1 MPDMPQAELD
11 AIEQWYARTVTNPTI
26 YRDNPPLV
34 ALAIIQR
41 ARDTRERRIV
51 DVWTAWIY
59 FEPCN
64 YGAHSQFGERVCF
77 S

>member
-11 AIEQWYARTVTNPTI
+11 AIEQWYASVVTRPSI

-41 ARDTRERRIV
+41 AQEQRERLIV
-51 DVWTAWIY
+51 EAWTRHICA
-59 FEPCN
+59 
-64 YGAHSQFGERVCF
+64 S
-77 S
+77 

>member
-11 AIEQWYARTVTNPTI
+11 AIEQWYASVVTRTSI

-41 ARDTRERRIV
+41 AQEQRERLIV
-51 DVWTAWIY
+51 EAWTQHICA
-59 FEPCN
+59 
-64 YGAHSQFGERVCF
+64 S
-77 S
+77 

>member
-1 MPDMPQAELD
+1 MPYMPQAELD
-11 AIEQWYARTVTNPTI
+11 AIERWYASVVTQPAI

-41 ARDTRERRIV
+41 AQAERERRIA
-51 DVWTAWIY
+51 DAWTTAIW
-59 FEPCN
+59 
-64 YGAHSQFGERVCF
+64 SQQCL